1 MDMANLLYEI
11 GTEEMPAQ
19 YMPGILKEY
28 QELAGKKL
36 AEARIPFSTV
46 KVYGTPRRMA
56 FLAEGVAEKQE
67 DSNVESKGPS
77 LKIAFD
83 KDGNA
88 TRAAQGFAR
97 GQGVDVKD
105 LVQKDGYVY
114 AVKHLAGK
122 KTEELLPAILD
133 DILHSLNFPK
143 TMRWADYDFGFVRP
157 FRWMVA
163 LLDDKVIPVEANDV
177 KSGREA
183 RGHRFLSNHLITIP
197 DAAAYEKTMEDNFV
211 MVDVDKRRETI
222 RKQIEDL
229 AVAEGSKAA
238 ISPDLLEEVTFLV
251 EYPTALCGHID
262 DKYLRLPDC
271 AIITPMRDHQRYF
284 PMFDKDGKLM
294 PKFITVRNGGK
305 EHLDIVT
312 HGNERVLRA
321 RLDDAVFFFDND
333 RKKSLAQHREGLH
346 EVAFQHGLGNM
357 YDKTERLQKLCDELV
372 KATGLDAD
380 AKAVERAALLS
391 KADLVTGMVTEFTEL
406 QGTMGKEY
414 ALLDNEGEKV
424 AQAIGE
430 QYMPR
435 FAGDELPQSNE
446 GRILAVADKLD
457 NIVATFSRGMAPTGS
472 QDPYALRRQA
482 LGILNIVAD
491 GDVHFPLRAVLAETL
506 KNLPVEV
513 ENEARLLD
521 EVADFFA
528 QRAKNML
535 LDKGVRYDVVDAVL
549 AAPGLDDLADIFV
562 RADALSAYLE
572 TEKAADSIQAFT
584 RVENISKNNVVEAPV
599 DAALFQDAAEKALY
613 EAVDAV
619 LAAPGL
625 DDLADIF
632 VRADA
637 LSAYLETEKA
647 ADSIQA
653 FTRVENISKN
663 NVVEAPV
670 DAALFQDAAEKALYE
685 AVKKV
690 AAASAPLAADR
701 KYADLL
707 AANDEL
713 AAPVNAF
720 FDAVMVMD
728 KDEKVK
734 NNRLALLNQV
744 KKQVNQVADLS
755 QLVMK

>member
-229 AVAEGSKAA
+229 AVAEGGKAA

-271 AIITPMRDHQRYF
+271 ATITPMRDHQRYF

-294 PKFITVRNGGK
+294 PKFITFRKGGK

-613 EAVDAV
+613 EAV
-619 LAAPGL
+619 
-625 DDLADIF
+625 
-632 VRADA
+632 
-637 LSAYLETEKA
+637 
-647 ADSIQA
+647 
-653 FTRVENISKN
+653 
-663 NVVEAPV
+663 
-670 DAALFQDAAEKALYE
+670 
-685 AVKKV
+685 KKV

>member
-67 DSNVESKGPS
+67 DSNAESKGPS

-229 AVAEGSKAA
+229 AVAEGGKAA

-357 YDKTERLQKLCDELV
+357 YDKTERLQKLCDELL
-372 KATGLDAD
+372 KATGLEAD

-491 GDVHFPLRAVLAETL
+491 GDVHFPLRDVLAETL

-535 LDKGVRYDVVDAVL
+535 LDKGVRYDV
-549 AAPGLDDLADIFV
+549 
-562 RADALSAYLE
+562 
-572 TEKAADSIQAFT
+572 
-584 RVENISKNNVVEAPV
+584 
-599 DAALFQDAAEKALY
+599 
-613 EAVDAV
+613 VDAV

>member
-97 GQGVDVKD
+97 GQGVDAKD

-229 AVAEGSKAA
+229 AVAEGGKAA

-613 EAVDAV
+613 EAV
-619 LAAPGL
+619 
-625 DDLADIF
+625 
-632 VRADA
+632 
-637 LSAYLETEKA
+637 
-647 ADSIQA
+647 
-653 FTRVENISKN
+653 
-663 NVVEAPV
+663 
-670 DAALFQDAAEKALYE
+670 
-685 AVKKV
+685 KKV

>member
-83 KDGNA
+83 KDGNS

-229 AVAEGSKAA
+229 AVAEGGKAA

-613 EAVDAV
+613 EAV
-619 LAAPGL
+619 
-625 DDLADIF
+625 
-632 VRADA
+632 
-637 LSAYLETEKA
+637 
-647 ADSIQA
+647 
-653 FTRVENISKN
+653 
-663 NVVEAPV
+663 
-670 DAALFQDAAEKALYE
+670 
-685 AVKKV
+685 KKV

>member
-1 MDMANLLYEI
+1 MANLLYEI

-105 LVQKDGYVY
+105 LVQKDGFVY

-229 AVAEGSKAA
+229 AVAEGGKAA

-613 EAVDAV
+613 EAV
-619 LAAPGL
+619 
-625 DDLADIF
+625 
-632 VRADA
+632 
-637 LSAYLETEKA
+637 
-647 ADSIQA
+647 
-653 FTRVENISKN
+653 
-663 NVVEAPV
+663 
-670 DAALFQDAAEKALYE
+670 
-685 AVKKV
+685 KKV

>member
-1 MDMANLLYEI
+1 MANLLYEI

-28 QELAGKKL
+28 KELAGKKL

-83 KDGNA
+83 KDGNP

-114 AVKHLAGK
+114 AVKHLEGK
-122 KTEELLPAILD
+122 KTIDLLPAILD

-163 LLDDKVIPVEANDV
+163 LLDDQVIPVEANDV

-229 AVAEGSKAA
+229 AVAEGGKAA

-305 EHLDIVT
+305 AHLDIVT

-357 YDKTERLQKLCDELV
+357 YDKTERLQKLCDALV
-372 KATGLDAD
+372 KATGLEAD

-491 GDVHFPLRAVLAETL
+491 GGVHFPLRAVLAETL
-506 KNLPVEV
+506 KNLPVDV
-513 ENEARLLD
+513 ENEAKLLD

-562 RADALSAYLE
+562 RADALAAYLE
-572 TEKAADSIQAFT
+572 TDKAADSIQAFT

-599 DAALFQDAAEKALY
+599 DAALFQDAAEKTLS
-613 EAVDAV
+613 EAV
-619 LAAPGL
+619 
-625 DDLADIF
+625 
-632 VRADA
+632 
-637 LSAYLETEKA
+637 E
-647 ADSIQA
+647 
-653 FTRVENISKN
+653 
-663 NVVEAPV
+663 
-670 DAALFQDAAEKALYE
+670 
-685 AVKKV
+685 KV
-690 AAASAPLAADR
+690 AAATAPLAADR

>member
-229 AVAEGSKAA
+229 AVAEGGKAA

-472 QDPYALRRQA
+472 QDPYALRRQT

-535 LDKGVRYDVVDAVL
+535 LDKGVRYDV
-549 AAPGLDDLADIFV
+549 
-562 RADALSAYLE
+562 
-572 TEKAADSIQAFT
+572 
-584 RVENISKNNVVEAPV
+584 
-599 DAALFQDAAEKALY
+599 
-613 EAVDAV
+613 VDAV

>member
-114 AVKHLAGK
+114 AVKHLEGK
-122 KTEELLPAILD
+122 KTIDLLPAILD

-229 AVAEGSKAA
+229 AVAEGGRAA

-357 YDKTERLQKLCDELV
+357 YDKTERLQKLCDALV
-372 KATGLDAD
+372 KATGLEAD
-380 AKAVERAALLS
+380 ANAVERAALLS

-435 FAGDELPQSNE
+435 FAGDGLPQSNE

-491 GDVHFPLRAVLAETL
+491 GGVHFPLRAVLAETL

-513 ENEARLLD
+513 ENEAKLLD

-535 LDKGVRYDVVDAVL
+535 LDKGIRYDVVDAVL

-562 RADALSAYLE
+562 RADALAAYLE

-599 DAALFQDAAEKALY
+599 DAALFQDAAEKALF
-613 EAVDAV
+613 EAV
-619 LAAPGL
+619 
-625 DDLADIF
+625 
-632 VRADA
+632 
-637 LSAYLETEKA
+637 E
-647 ADSIQA
+647 
-653 FTRVENISKN
+653 
-663 NVVEAPV
+663 
-670 DAALFQDAAEKALYE
+670 
-685 AVKKV
+685 KV
-690 AAASAPLAADR
+690 AAATAPLAAER
-701 KYADLL
+701 KYAELL
-707 AANDEL
+707 SANDEM

>member
-1 MDMANLLYEI
+1 MANLLYEI

-28 QELAGKKL
+28 KELAGKKL

-83 KDGNA
+83 KDGNP

-105 LVQKDGYVY
+105 LIQKDGYVY
-114 AVKHLAGK
+114 AVKHLEGK
-122 KTEELLPAILD
+122 KTIDLLPAILD

-163 LLDDKVIPVEANDV
+163 LLDDQVIPVEANDV

-229 AVAEGSKAA
+229 AVAEGGKAA

-305 EHLDIVT
+305 AHLDIVT

-357 YDKTERLQKLCDELV
+357 YDKTERLQKLCDALV
-372 KATGLDAD
+372 KATGLEAD

-491 GDVHFPLRAVLAETL
+491 GGVHFPLRAVLAETL
-506 KNLPVEV
+506 KNLPVDV
-513 ENEARLLD
+513 ENEAKLLD

-562 RADALSAYLE
+562 RADALAAYLE
-572 TEKAADSIQAFT
+572 TDKAADSIQAFT

-599 DAALFQDAAEKALY
+599 DAALFQDAAEKTLS
-613 EAVDAV
+613 EAV
-619 LAAPGL
+619 
-625 DDLADIF
+625 
-632 VRADA
+632 
-637 LSAYLETEKA
+637 E
-647 ADSIQA
+647 
-653 FTRVENISKN
+653 
-663 NVVEAPV
+663 
-670 DAALFQDAAEKALYE
+670 
-685 AVKKV
+685 KV
-690 AAASAPLAADR
+690 AAATAPLAADR

-713 AAPVNAF
+713 AAPVNVF

>member
-229 AVAEGSKAA
+229 AVAEGGKAA

-613 EAVDAV
+613 EAV
-619 LAAPGL
+619 
-625 DDLADIF
+625 
-632 VRADA
+632 
-637 LSAYLETEKA
+637 
-647 ADSIQA
+647 
-653 FTRVENISKN
+653 
-663 NVVEAPV
+663 
-670 DAALFQDAAEKALYE
+670 
-685 AVKKV
+685 KKV

-701 KYADLL
+701 KYVDLL

>member
-229 AVAEGSKAA
+229 AVAEGGKAA

-357 YDKTERLQKLCDELV
+357 YDKTERLQKLCDVLV
-372 KATGLDAD
+372 KATGLEAD

-613 EAVDAV
+613 EAV
-619 LAAPGL
+619 
-625 DDLADIF
+625 
-632 VRADA
+632 
-637 LSAYLETEKA
+637 E
-647 ADSIQA
+647 
-653 FTRVENISKN
+653 
-663 NVVEAPV
+663 
-670 DAALFQDAAEKALYE
+670 
-685 AVKKV
+685 KV

>member
-229 AVAEGSKAA
+229 AVAEGGKAA

-321 RLDDAVFFFDND
+321 RLDDAVFIFDID
-333 RKKSLAQHREGLH
+333 RKKALAQHREGLH

-613 EAVDAV
+613 EAV
-619 LAAPGL
+619 
-625 DDLADIF
+625 
-632 VRADA
+632 
-637 LSAYLETEKA
+637 
-647 ADSIQA
+647 
-653 FTRVENISKN
+653 
-663 NVVEAPV
+663 
-670 DAALFQDAAEKALYE
+670 
-685 AVKKV
+685 KKV

>member
-114 AVKHLAGK
+114 AVKHLEGK
-122 KTEELLPAILD
+122 KTIDLLPAILD

-229 AVAEGSKAA
+229 AVAEGGKAA
-238 ISPDLLEEVTFLV
+238 ISLDLLEEVTFLV

-357 YDKTERLQKLCDELV
+357 YDKTERLQKLCDVLV
-372 KATGLDAD
+372 KATGLEAA

-613 EAVDAV
+613 EAV
-619 LAAPGL
+619 
-625 DDLADIF
+625 
-632 VRADA
+632 
-637 LSAYLETEKA
+637 E
-647 ADSIQA
+647 
-653 FTRVENISKN
+653 
-663 NVVEAPV
+663 
-670 DAALFQDAAEKALYE
+670 
-685 AVKKV
+685 KV

>member
-1 MDMANLLYEI
+1 MANLLYEI

-229 AVAEGSKAA
+229 AVAEGGKAA

-357 YDKTERLQKLCDELV
+357 YDKTERLQKLCDELL
-372 KATGLDAD
+372 KATGLEAD

-491 GDVHFPLRAVLAETL
+491 GDVHFPLRDVLAETL

-613 EAVDAV
+613 EAV
-619 LAAPGL
+619 
-625 DDLADIF
+625 
-632 VRADA
+632 
-637 LSAYLETEKA
+637 
-647 ADSIQA
+647 
-653 FTRVENISKN
+653 
-663 NVVEAPV
+663 
-670 DAALFQDAAEKALYE
+670 
-685 AVKKV
+685 KKV

-728 KDEKVK
+728 KEEKVK

>member
-28 QELAGKKL
+28 KELAGKKL

-83 KDGNA
+83 KDGNP

-105 LVQKDGYVY
+105 LIQKDGYVY
-114 AVKHLAGK
+114 AVKHLEGK
-122 KTEELLPAILD
+122 KTIDLLPAILD

-163 LLDDKVIPVEANDV
+163 LLDDQVIPVEANDV

-229 AVAEGSKAA
+229 AVAEGGKAA

-305 EHLDIVT
+305 AHLDIVT

-357 YDKTERLQKLCDELV
+357 YDKTERLQKLCDALV
-372 KATGLDAD
+372 KATGLEAD

-491 GDVHFPLRAVLAETL
+491 GGVHFPLRAVLAETL
-506 KNLPVEV
+506 KNLPVDV
-513 ENEARLLD
+513 ENEAKLLD

-562 RADALSAYLE
+562 RADALAAYLE
-572 TEKAADSIQAFT
+572 TDKAADSIQAFT

-599 DAALFQDAAEKALY
+599 DAALFQDAAEKTLS
-613 EAVDAV
+613 EAV
-619 LAAPGL
+619 
-625 DDLADIF
+625 
-632 VRADA
+632 
-637 LSAYLETEKA
+637 E
-647 ADSIQA
+647 
-653 FTRVENISKN
+653 
-663 NVVEAPV
+663 
-670 DAALFQDAAEKALYE
+670 
-685 AVKKV
+685 KV
-690 AAASAPLAADR
+690 AAATAPLAADR

-744 KKQVNQVADLS
+744 KKQVNQVANLS

>member
-1 MDMANLLYEI
+1 MANLLYEI

-229 AVAEGSKAA
+229 AVAEGGKAA

-424 AQAIGE
+424 ARAIGE

-613 EAVDAV
+613 EAV
-619 LAAPGL
+619 
-625 DDLADIF
+625 
-632 VRADA
+632 
-637 LSAYLETEKA
+637 E
-647 ADSIQA
+647 
-653 FTRVENISKN
+653 
-663 NVVEAPV
+663 
-670 DAALFQDAAEKALYE
+670 
-685 AVKKV
+685 KV

>member
-183 RGHRFLSNHLITIP
+183 RGHRFQSNHLITIP

-229 AVAEGSKAA
+229 AVAEGGKAA

-357 YDKTERLQKLCDELV
+357 YDKTERLQKLCDELL
-372 KATGLDAD
+372 KATGLEAD

-491 GDVHFPLRAVLAETL
+491 GDVHFPLRDVLAETL

-562 RADALSAYLE
+562 RADAL
-572 TEKAADSIQAFT
+572 
-584 RVENISKNNVVEAPV
+584 
-599 DAALFQDAAEKALY
+599 
-613 EAVDAV
+613 
-619 LAAPGL
+619 G
-625 DDLADIF
+625 
-632 VRADA
+632 
-637 LSAYLETEKA
+637 AYLETEKA

>member
-28 QELAGKKL
+28 KELAGKKL

-83 KDGNA
+83 KDGNP

-105 LVQKDGYVY
+105 LIQKDGYVY
-114 AVKHLAGK
+114 AVKHLEGK
-122 KTEELLPAILD
+122 KTIDLLPAILD

-163 LLDDKVIPVEANDV
+163 LLDDQVIPVEANDV

-229 AVAEGSKAA
+229 AVAEGGKAA

-305 EHLDIVT
+305 AHLDIVT

-372 KATGLDAD
+372 KATGLEAD

-491 GDVHFPLRAVLAETL
+491 GGVHFPLRAVLAETL
-506 KNLPVEV
+506 KNLPVDV
-513 ENEARLLD
+513 ENEAKLLD

-562 RADALSAYLE
+562 RADALAAYLE
-572 TEKAADSIQAFT
+572 TDKAADSIQAFT

-599 DAALFQDAAEKALY
+599 DAALFQDAAEKNLS
-613 EAVDAV
+613 EAV
-619 LAAPGL
+619 
-625 DDLADIF
+625 
-632 VRADA
+632 
-637 LSAYLETEKA
+637 E
-647 ADSIQA
+647 
-653 FTRVENISKN
+653 
-663 NVVEAPV
+663 
-670 DAALFQDAAEKALYE
+670 
-685 AVKKV
+685 KV
-690 AAASAPLAADR
+690 AAATAPLAADR

-720 FDAVMVMD
+720 FDVVMVMD